1 MALKTSKEN
10 GKAKEFEGVEDDRT
24 TMDERGL
31 RRAYLDNL
39 HYIQGKDE
47 FTATAHD
54 RFMALAY
61 TVRDRLMH
69 RWIAAQRAYAD
80 ADAKR
85 VYYLSAEFLMGR
97 STYNN
102 LINLGM
108 ADVMRDALRDLGLDL
123 TDLLEEEP
131 DAGLG
136 NGGLGRLAACF
147 LDSMATL
154 QLPGGGYG
162 IRYEF
167 GIFDQEIRD
176 GRQVELPDQW
186 LKNGNPWEIVR
197 PERSVMVSFGGHTE
211 MASDENGGFSVQ
223 WVPAQTVVG
232 VAYDTPISG
241 FQVANANTLRLWR
254 ARAFQE
260 FNLQEFDQ
268 GDYLAAVEEKAIS
281 ENISK
286 VLYPNDN
293 SAQGRQLRLK
303 QQYFFVACSLSDI
316 IRRYLNVHQNF
327 KAFSDKIAIQLNDTH
342 PSIAVAELMRLFIDV
357 HKLPWDEAWQITVN
371 TFGYTNHTLLAEAL
385 ETWPIDLFGSLLP
398 RHLEIIY
405 EINARFLEQVK
416 KRFPGDNA
424 RLGRMSLIAEGSE
437 KRIRMAHLATVG
449 AHSVNGVAALH
460 TELLQQ
466 SVLHDFYEMW
476 PERFN
481 NKTNG
486 VTPRRWLLECNPR
499 LSKEITTRIGDRWPA
514 HLDELEKLQ
523 PFADKRPFRDRL
535 RQIKRDNKKDLA
547 RYIKDHLDIDIDTSS
562 MFDVMV
568 KRLHEYKR
576 QHLNV
581 LHIITRYLR
590 LKHNPDLEVVPRTF
604 IFGAKAAPGY
614 FMAKLII
621 KLINAVADVVNND
634 AAVNGR
640 YKVVFMPNYR
650 VSLAERIFPAADLS
664 EQISTAGKEA
674 SGTSNMKFAMNG
686 ALTIGTLDGANVEI
700 REAVGH
706 ENFFLFGLRA
716 EEVAHLKSFGYDPR
730 EPLAHNDELRDVINA
745 ISTGLFS
752 PDEPDL
758 FRPLVDDLINH
769 DPYMV
774 LWDYASYIRCQEEVD
789 AVFRSP
795 DEWAR
800 RAAINVARMG
810 RFSSDRAIQQYAD
823 DIWKINPVNVKLNG
837 SNV

>member
-1 MALKTSKEN
+1 MELKMTKEQP
-10 GKAKEFEGVEDDRT
+10 KPPQVEIEDDRT
-24 TMDERGL
+24 TMAESGL
-31 RRAYLDNL
+31 RQAYVDNL

-47 FTATAHD
+47 FTATPHD
-54 RFMALAY
+54 RYMALAY

-69 RWIAAQRAYAD
+69 RWIASQRAYID
-80 ADAKR
+80 ADAKQ

-97 STYNN
+97 ATYNN
-102 LINLGM
+102 LVNLGM
-108 ADVMRDALRDLGLDL
+108 ADAMREAVRELGLDL
-123 TDLLEEEP
+123 SDLLEEEP

-136 NGGLGRLAACF
+136 NGGLGRLAACY

-154 QLPGGGYG
+154 RLPGGGYG

-176 GRQVELPDQW
+176 GRQVERPDQW
-186 LKNGNPWEIVR
+186 LKKGNPWEIVR
-197 PERSVMVSFGGHTE
+197 PERTVLVHFGGYTNPRT
-211 MASDENGGFSVQ
+211 DEHGHYRVR
-223 WVPAQTVVG
+223 WIPAQTVVG
-232 VAYDTPISG
+232 VPYDTPISG
-241 FQVANANTLRLWR
+241 YHVANANTLRLWR
-254 ARAFQE
+254 ARAFHE
-260 FNLQEFDQ
+260 FNLQEFDE
-268 GDYLAAVEEKAIS
+268 GDYLAAVEEKAVS

-316 IRRYLNVHQNF
+316 IHRYLLLHQNL
-327 KAFSDKIAIQLNDTH
+327 KTFSDHVAIQLNDTH
-342 PSIAVAELMRLFIDV
+342 PSIAIAELMHLLVDEHRV
-357 HKLPWDEAWQITVN
+357 PWDEAWNTTVH

-385 ETWPIDLFGSLLP
+385 ETWPIDLFASLLP

-405 EINARFLEQVK
+405 EINARFLDQVK
-416 KRFPGDNA
+416 YRFPGDTA
-424 RLGRMSLIAEGSE
+424 RVARMSIIGEGPE
-437 KRIRMAHLATVG
+437 KRVRMAHLATVG
-449 AHSVNGVAALH
+449 SHSINGVAALH
-460 TELLQQ
+460 TQLLEE

-499 LSKEITTRIGDRWPA
+499 LAKEITNRIGDRWPS
-514 HLDELEKLQ
+514 HLDELEKLL
-523 PFADKRPFRDRL
+523 PWTEKRAFRDRL

-547 RYIKDHLDIDIDTSS
+547 TYIKTHLNIDVDVNS

-590 LKHNPDLEVVPRTF
+590 LKKNPDMEVVPRTF

-614 FMAKLII
+614 SMAKLII
-621 KLINAVADVVNND
+621 RLINAVADVVNHD
-634 AAVNGR
+634 PDIAGR
-640 YKVVFMPNYR
+640 YKVVFLPNYR

-706 ENFFLFGLRA
+706 DNFFLFGLRA
-716 EEVAHLKSFGYDPR
+716 EEVAHLKQYGYDPR
-730 EPLAHNDELRDVINA
+730 EPLAHNDELREVIDA
-745 ISTGLFS
+745 IASGRFN
-752 PDEPDL
+752 PGGPDL
-758 FRPLVDDLINH
+758 FKPLVDDLLYH
-769 DPYMV
+769 DPYLV

-789 AVFRSP
+789 ATFKTP

-800 RAAINVARMG
+800 RAAHNIAMMG
-810 RFSSDRAIQQYAD
+810 RFSSDRAVRQYAD
-823 DIWKINPVNVKLNG
+823 EIWKIAPIDVKLNG
-837 SNV
+837 PSV